1 MGKQKS
7 LNMLKRNKY
16 VYQTGMLMTSTVLS
30 MLFLIAINY
39 FLTKLLTPVEYGNY
53 SFIINI
59 FVFSQTIFNFGFFY
73 SICRLVSLSEDL
85 SKVRRFYAA
94 GILLWLF
101 LSATMVVSLGV
112 YSIFS
117 DNLRENN
124 LLGTFLLILPLGSVY
139 LFTSFNELVL
149 QGSNQISLLSIS
161 RLFPRILFLLILLFL
176 FYSCMQVDILV
187 ILVSYFLS
195 YTLVYVYIVYRLKPI
210 ARGYPT
216 VMREIW
222 TVNKDYGF
230 PIYIGSVLS
239 VGASNFVGVLLGML
253 SANNTS
259 VGFYNIALQISMP
272 LSMIPNIIATVLFKR
287 FVSAEVIPKKILY
300 LLLSLCLFIYI
311 CIIVFSK
318 PFVAIVFGEDY
329 VTSVT
334 LLQYISLGFLLYG
347 IADFFNKFLL
357 SKGEGK
363 ELRDVSLWV
372 GITILFISYPLIKL
386 WGEMGASYVKL
397 LSGIVYILFIVKLYS
412 RSINHSYGN

>member
-1 MGKQKS
+1 MGK
-7 LNMLKRNKY
+7 LKYLSIFKGNKY
-16 VYQTGMLMTSTVLS
+16 VYQTSMLMTSTVLS
-30 MLFLIAINY
+30 MLFLVAINY

-73 SICRLVSLSEDL
+73 SICRLVSLSEDGL
-85 SKVRRFYAA
+85 KIRKFYFA

-112 YSIFS
+112 YSVFL
-117 DNLRENN
+117 DNLRENS
-124 LLGTFLLILPLGSVY
+124 LLGTFLLVLPLGSVY

-176 FYSCMQVDILV
+176 FHSSIQVGILS

-195 YTLVYVYIVYRLKPI
+195 YILVYIYIVYRLKPI
-210 ARGYPT
+210 RKGCST
-216 VMREIW
+216 IMREIW
-222 TVNKDYGF
+222 IVNRDYGF

-253 SANNTS
+253 STNNVS
-259 VGFYNIALQISMP
+259 VGFYNIALQISIP
-272 LSMIPNIIATVLFKR
+272 LSMIPNIISTVLFKH
-287 FVSAEVIPKKILY
+287 FVSTEAISKKVLY
-300 LLLSLCLFIYI
+300 ALLSLCLFLYV

-318 PFVAIVFGEDY
+318 PFIAIVFGEDY
-329 VTSVT
+329 MESVT

-363 ELRDVSLWV
+363 ELRNVSLWV
-372 GITILFISYPLIKL
+372 GITILFMSYPLIKL
-386 WGEMGASYVKL
+386 WGEIGASYVKL
-397 LSGIVYILFIVKLYS
+397 LSGIVYILFIIRLYS
-412 RSINHSYGN
+412 RSIKE

>member
-1 MGKQKS
+1 MGK
-7 LNMLKRNKY
+7 LKYLSIFKGNKY
-16 VYQTGMLMTSTVLS
+16 VYQTSMLMTSTVLS
-30 MLFLIAINY
+30 MLFLVAINY

-73 SICRLVSLSEDL
+73 SICRLVSLSEDGL
-85 SKVRRFYAA
+85 KIRKFYFA

-112 YSIFS
+112 YSVFL
-117 DNLRENN
+117 DNLRENS
-124 LLGTFLLILPLGSVY
+124 LLGTFLLVLPLGSVY

-176 FYSCMQVDILV
+176 FHSSIQVGILS

-195 YTLVYVYIVYRLKPI
+195 YILVYIYIVYRLKPI
-210 ARGYPT
+210 RKGCST
-216 VMREIW
+216 IMREIW
-222 TVNKDYGF
+222 IVNRDYGF

-253 SANNTS
+253 STNNVS
-259 VGFYNIALQISMP
+259 VGFYNIALQISIP
-272 LSMIPNIIATVLFKR
+272 LSMIPNIISTVLFKH
-287 FVSAEVIPKKILY
+287 FVSTEVISKKILCV
-300 LLLSLCLFIYI
+300 LLTLCLFLYV
-311 CIIVFSK
+311 CIIIFSK

-329 VTSVT
+329 MESVI

-363 ELRDVSLWV
+363 ELRNVSLWV
-372 GITILFISYPLIKL
+372 GMTILFLSYPLIKL
-386 WGEMGASYVKL
+386 WGEIGASYVKL
-397 LSGIVYILFIVKLYS
+397 LSGIVYILLVIRLYRNS
-412 RSINHSYGN
+412 L

>member
-1 MGKQKS
+1 
-7 LNMLKRNKY
+7 
-16 VYQTGMLMTSTVLS
+16 MTSTVLS
-30 MLFLIAINY
+30 MLFLVAINY

-73 SICRLVSLSEDL
+73 SICRLVSLSEDGL
-85 SKVRRFYAA
+85 KIRKFYFA

-112 YSIFS
+112 YSVFL
-117 DNLRENN
+117 DNLRENS
-124 LLGTFLLILPLGSVY
+124 LLGTFLLVLPLGSVY

-176 FYSCMQVDILV
+176 FHSSIQVGILS

-195 YTLVYVYIVYRLKPI
+195 YILVYIYIVYRLKPI
-210 ARGYPT
+210 RKGCST
-216 VMREIW
+216 IMREIW
-222 TVNKDYGF
+222 IVNRDYGF

-253 SANNTS
+253 STNNVS
-259 VGFYNIALQISMP
+259 VGFYNIALQISIP
-272 LSMIPNIIATVLFKR
+272 LSMIPNIISTVLFKH
-287 FVSAEVIPKKILY
+287 FVSTEAISKKVLY
-300 LLLSLCLFIYI
+300 ALLSLCLFLYV

-318 PFVAIVFGEDY
+318 PFIAIVFGEDY
-329 VTSVT
+329 MESVT

-363 ELRDVSLWV
+363 ELRNVSLWV
-372 GITILFISYPLIKL
+372 GITILFMSYPLIKL
-386 WGEMGASYVKL
+386 WGEIGASYVKL
-397 LSGIVYILFIVKLYS
+397 LSGIVYILFIIRLYS
-412 RSINHSYGN
+412 RSIKE